1 MQKGRL
7 YCIANIEM
15 LSNYVQNRFVE
26 ILHHLPSGNYLLSII
41 CCGHS
46 HHPFLDQ
53 FSDCLS
59 HPTPMTETSL
69 KKCLCNQWPDVLV
82 VSSDIP
88 GLGKTEMVHKRAR
101 EKGMCVATLH
111 ISGQIDIQSVIIL

>member
-1 MQKGRL
+1 MFALYINTTNRLPDASQILLCREETTLDDIDLILRRCTGDMQKGRL

-69 KKCLCNQWPDVLV
+69 KKCLCEAHD
-82 VSSDIP
+82 
-88 GLGKTEMVHKRAR
+88 TF
-101 EKGMCVATLH
+101 
-111 ISGQIDIQSVIIL
+111 VI